1 MSKKRGQNEGSI
13 RQRKDGK
20 YEVRITAGIDFEK
33 GTVKRVSFY
42 ADTKTAAN
50 KILKEEAYKFS
61 NCNYVDVAKM
71 TTYQY
76 LKRWL
81 KTYVKNTVKDSTYIS
96 YEGYVENH
104 FKNTIGEIPL
114 KKLNTH
120 TIQELCNYK
129 TETGLSA
136 KTIRNMNSCLHKAL
150 SQAVKE
156 NYLFQNP
163 CGGVQL
169 PKNRKKRVSITMRVF
184 CLPVTSFKR
193 FSD

>member
-1 MSKKRGQNEGSI
+1 MFKKRGQNEGSI

-42 ADTKTAAN
+42 ANSKTEAN
-50 KILKEEAYKFS
+50 KILKEEAYKFL

-76 LKRWL
+76 LKLWL
-81 KTYVKNTVKDSTYIS
+81 KNYVKNTIKDPTYIS

-120 TIQELCNYK
+120 TIQELYNYK

-136 KTIRNMNSCLHKAL
+136 KTIFFLHIRAGDGQCKCTVREGHCKQHKTISHCSL
-150 SQAVKE
+150 KDCSLCNQSSSG
-156 NYLFQNP
+156 FP
-163 CGGVQL
+163 MW
-169 PKNRKKRVSITMRVF
+169 SW
-184 CLPVTSFKR
+184 
-193 FSD
+193 FSW

>member
-1 MSKKRGQNEGSI
+1 MHGYGINIYSVFFWNCCYIITHISSDIVIHRISGDAPKDLLIAPEWNLHKKWVLNGF
-13 RQRKDGK
+13 D
-20 YEVRITAGIDFEK
+20 
-33 GTVKRVSFY
+33 
-42 ADTKTAAN
+42 

-120 TIQELCNYK
+120 TI
-129 TETGLSA
+129 
-136 KTIRNMNSCLHKAL
+136 
-150 SQAVKE
+150 
-156 NYLFQNP
+156 
-163 CGGVQL
+163 
-169 PKNRKKRVSITMRVF
+169 
-184 CLPVTSFKR
+184 
-193 FSD
+193 